1 MIAPLVHLREDTRAL
16 IGSMIEL
23 VDLYRRASPG
33 EYVRI
38 VTSETGWGGMIQG
51 SVRVLK
57 DRRGG
62 TVVSAGSA
70 HDPITIALDD
80 GSLTWDPSNERPTLD
95 QLRDVLVAMLG
106 GRMRHDDDPIEILAN
121 DLAIRMSLDDLL
133 RNRGFQS
140 GIMGTPRVIV
150 EAPGKHAGKARI
162 AWMGPIGMDE
172 DAGYLPSPALA
183 RRLSSLPTEL
193 AVSHV
198 KKAITCAMRT
208 HNSFIR
214 RRDTIDT
221 LRAMAGTSLA
231 ESEFLERNP

>member
-38 VTSETGWGGMIQG
+38 VTSETGWSGMIQG

-80 GSLTWDPSNERPTLD
+80 GSLAWEPSSERPTLD
-95 QLRDVLVAMLG
+95 QVRDVLVAMLG
-106 GRMRHDDDPIEILAN
+106 GRMRRDDDPIEILTN
-121 DLAIRMSLDDLL
+121 DLAVQMSLDAPS
-133 RNRGFQS
+133 RSRGFQS
-140 GIMGTPRVIV
+140 GMMSVPRVIV
-150 EAPGKHAGKARI
+150 EAPGRHAGSARV
-162 AWMGPIGMDE
+162 AWLGPIGLDE
-172 DAGYLPSPALA
+172 DAGYRPSPALA

-208 HNSFIR
+208 HNALIR
-214 RRDTIDT
+214 SRDTVDT

-231 ESEFLERNP
+231 EDEFLERNR